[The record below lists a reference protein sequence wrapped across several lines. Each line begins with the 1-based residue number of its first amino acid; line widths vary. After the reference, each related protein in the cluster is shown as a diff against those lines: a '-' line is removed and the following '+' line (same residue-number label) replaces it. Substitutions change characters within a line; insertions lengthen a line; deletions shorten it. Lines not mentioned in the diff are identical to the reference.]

1 MEKVKIYFSKLRPDA
16 VIPSKREEDAG
27 YDLYAC
33 LETDWLEYAPHQTQ
47 PLPTGIAS
55 AFSDDYYF
63 HIGER
68 GSSGAKSISKRAGV
82 IDSGY
87 RGEWF
92 VMLTNLNDVPL
103 YFVKPEAEAR
113 LRGSCGPGCL
123 HTRCRRSPALPC
135 PQAPPFSGSAG
146 ACWRGPDA
154 MIPNKQQRRVCYE
167 LFCAEGRASPPG
179 AGMPYPRLRRDGAYR
194 AGDCV

>member
-1 MEKVKIYFSKLRPDA
+1 MEKVKVYFAKLRPEA
-16 VIPSKREEDAG
+16 VIPSKRDEDAG
-27 YDLYAC
+27 YDIYAC
-33 LETDWLEYAPHQTQ
+33 MEADWMLYAPHETR
-47 PLPTGIAS
+47 PMPTGIVS
-55 AFSDDYYF
+55 AFSADYYF

-113 LRGSCGPGCL
+113 LRAELGD
-123 HTRCRRSPALPC
+123 SPAVIYPTSKAVCQAMLLPV
-135 PQAPPFSGSAG
+135 PRTEVVELSPEEIMAFASERGEGKLGSSQ
-146 ACWRGPDA
+146 
-154 MIPNKQQRRVCYE
+154 K
-167 LFCAEGRASPPG
+167 
-179 AGMPYPRLRRDGAYR
+179 
-194 AGDCV
+194 

>member
-1 MEKVKIYFSKLRPDA
+1 MEKVKIFFSKIRPDA

-27 YDLYAC
+27 YDVYAC
-33 LETDWLEYAPHQTQ
+33 LETDWVEYAPHQTQ

-55 AFSDDYYF
+55 ACSPDYYF

-68 GSSGAKSISKRAGV
+68 GSTGAKGISKRAGI

-103 YFVKPEAEAR
+103 YFVKPEAEAK
-113 LRGSCGPGCL
+113 LRETLGDREAILYPTSKAVCQVMLLPVPKTEVEEL
-123 HTRCRRSPALPC
+123 PLEALL
-135 PQAPPFSGSAG
+135 QVQSE
-146 ACWRGPDA
+146 R
-154 MIPNKQQRRVCYE
+154 
-167 LFCAEGRASPPG
+167 G
-179 AGMPYPRLRRDGAYR
+179 AGKLGSSQK
-194 AGDCV
+194 

>member
-1 MEKVKIYFSKLRPDA
+1 MEKVKVYFSKLRPDA
-16 VIPSKREEDAG
+16 VIPDKRVEDAG

-33 LETDWLEYAPHQTQ
+33 LETDWMEYAPHQTQ
-47 PLPTGIAS
+47 PLPIGIAS

-68 GSSGAKSISKRAGV
+68 GSSGSKGISKRAGV

-113 LRGSCGPGCL
+113 LRELLGGKEAILYPTAKAVCQAMLLPVPKTEVEELPIEKLLEIRSERGDGKLGSS
-123 HTRCRRSPALPC
+123 R
-135 PQAPPFSGSAG
+135 
-146 ACWRGPDA
+146 
-154 MIPNKQQRRVCYE
+154 K
-167 LFCAEGRASPPG
+167 
-179 AGMPYPRLRRDGAYR
+179 
-194 AGDCV
+194 